1 MKVTSVHVYADKD
14 GVTADYY
21 NGDLL
26 VLHTRRGS
34 FRMDFGQ
41 ETQIEQA
48 DDGRSMEQ
56 IPRKCESCRWFRPGT
71 EMQLEMYTPSKCSRL
86 VTCNSGSMSDLS
98 VCGVMNPMSEG
109 TVFPDF
115 GCVMWEAMK

>member
-1 MKVTSVHVYADKD
+1 MGKIAVTSVHVYADKD

-41 ETQIEQA
+41 ETEIEQA
-48 DDGRSMEQ
+48 DDGRSMKQ
-56 IPRKCESCRWFRPGT
+56 IPRKCESCRWWRESIGGACVVG
-71 EMQLEMYTPSKCSRL
+71 EEAARL
-86 VTCNSGSMSDLS
+86 TA
-98 VCGVMNPMSEG
+98 
-109 TVFPDF
+109 PDY